1 MPRPKMFRLGKT
13 GLARVLGE
21 LESQVMEALW
31 TGQGALSVQ
40 GICDSLGPAS
50 NYKTVMT
57 VLNRLVGKGMLDR
70 HREGRA
76 FLYKP
81 RVNRDEFRQ
90 SIAEGVVQ
98 GLMQDYGDVA
108 VASFIDA
115 METASPET
123 LAKLDD
129 LLRQRRTQSLQEE
142 EKHPSGGGKDE

>member
-1 MPRPKMFRLGKT
+1 
-13 GLARVLGE
+13 
-21 LESQVMEALW
+21 
-31 TGQGALSVQ
+31 
-40 GICDSLGPAS
+40 
-50 NYKTVMT
+50 MT
-57 VLNRLVGKGMLDR
+57 VLNRLVKKGLLDR

-76 FLYKP
+76 FLYEP

-115 METASPET
+115 METASPES

-129 LLRQRRTQSLQEE
+129 LLRQRRTQSLPKEE
-142 EKHPSGGGKDE
+142 EKHPRGGGIEE